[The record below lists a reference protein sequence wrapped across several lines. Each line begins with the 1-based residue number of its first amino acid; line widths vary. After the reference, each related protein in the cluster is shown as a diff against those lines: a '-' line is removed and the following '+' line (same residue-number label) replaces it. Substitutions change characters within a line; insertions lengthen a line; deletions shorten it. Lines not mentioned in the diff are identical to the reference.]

1 MNKRL
6 ILRLIGRLLLMEAAL
21 MVPSLIVS
29 LIYGQ
34 GDWLA
39 FVETMGITGVCGA
52 LLAFLVKPERKDLN
66 PKDGLAVAGLS
77 WIILSFFGCLPFW
90 LSGKIPTLTDA
101 YFETVSGF
109 TTTGASILTNIEG
122 MPRGL
127 LFWRS
132 FTHWIGGMG
141 VLVLTVAL
149 LPRLSGRT
157 AQLTKAESPG
167 PVFSKLLPRTSDTA
181 KMLYLLYFL
190 LSFTL
195 FVALLI
201 AGMNVYDALI
211 HTFSTAGTGGFSS
224 YNNSVGAF
232 GSPAI
237 EWIIGVFMM
246 LFGVNFTM
254 YFYLLRKE
262 VKPVLKNEEL
272 RVYLGIV
279 LTATLC
285 ITFTVLPQFPN
296 FHDAIRASFFQ
307 TASIISTTGFITADF
322 DVWPIIAK
330 TIIIC
335 LMVIGGCAGSTGGGF
350 KVSRVIMLVKDAIRD
365 IKVAIHPRKVAVVR
379 MDGKPVQENV
389 IISVGGFLFLYVML
403 ELCGALLLSLDHIG
417 MGEAFTAALTC
428 ISNVGPGMGAVGPTQ
443 NFSLLSPFSKWICSF
458 LMLAGRLEFIPILSL
473 FSIGLWRK
481 KG

>member
-246 LFGVNFTM
+246 LFGVNFTI

-262 VKPVLKNEEL
+262 AKQVVKNEEL

>member
-6 ILRLIGRLLLMEAAL
+6 ILWLMGRLLMLEAGLMI
-21 MVPSLIVS
+21 PSLIVS
-29 LIYGQ
+29 WIYGQ

-39 FVETMGITGVCGA
+39 FVETMAITGACGA
-52 LLAFLVKPERKDLN
+52 LLAFLIKPERKDLN

-77 WIILSFFGCLPFW
+77 WIVLSFFGCLPFW
-90 LSGKIPTLTDA
+90 ISGEISTLTDA

-109 TTTGASILTNIEG
+109 TTTGATILTNIEG
-122 MPRGL
+122 MSKGL

-190 LSFTL
+190 LSFAL
-195 FVALLI
+195 FVLLLI

-224 YNNSVGAF
+224 YNSSIASF

-237 EWIIGVFMM
+237 EWIIAVFMM
-246 LFGVNFTM
+246 LFGINFTM

-279 LTATLC
+279 VVATLC

-307 TASIISTTGFITADF
+307 TTAIISTTGFMTADF

-335 LMVIGGCAGSTGGGF
+335 LMIIGGCAGSTGGGF

-389 IISVGGFLFLYVML
+389 IINLGGFLFLYVMM
-403 ELCGALLLSLDHIG
+403 ELGGALLLSLDHIG

>member
-6 ILRLIGRLLLMEAAL
+6 IFRLIGRLLLMEAVL

-39 FVETMGITGVCGA
+39 FAETMAITGVCGA
-52 LLAFLVKPERKDLN
+52 LPAFLVKAERKDLN

-90 LSGKIPTLTDA
+90 LSGEIPTLTDA

-109 TTTGASILTNIEG
+109 TTTGATILTNIEG
-122 MPRGL
+122 MSRGL

-190 LSFTL
+190 LSFAL
-195 FVALLI
+195 FVLLLI

-224 YNNSVGAF
+224 YNSSIAAF

-237 EWIIGVFMM
+237 EWIIAVFMM
-246 LFGVNFTM
+246 LFGINFTL

-279 LTATLC
+279 VVATLC
-285 ITFTVLPQFPN
+285 ITFTVLPLFPN

-307 TASIISTTGFITADF
+307 TTAIISTTGFMTADF

-335 LMVIGGCAGSTGGGF
+335 LMIIGGCAGSTGGGF
-350 KVSRVIMLVKDAIRD
+350 KVSRVIMLVKDAVRD

-389 IISVGGFLFLYVML
+389 IINLGGFLFLYVMM
-403 ELCGALLLSLDHIG
+403 ELSGALLLSLDQIG
-417 MGEAFTAALTC
+417 MGEAFTATLTC

-443 NFSLLSPFSKWICSF
+443 NFALLSPFSKWICSF

-473 FSIGLWRK
+473 FSISIWRK